1 MSSPSRKKPRA
12 AAVDRELQ
20 LAGKLYGGFR
30 ERDVGQLKRRAV
42 DWPAV
47 SVAIGRVLAVEY
59 ETTHGAR
66 RTLYRHDFK
75 AWARPEFNASAD
87 GRLLLILPGNFV
99 FTARGI
105 VDTRG
110 PRGRRSRTT

>member
-1 MSSPSRKKPRA
+1 VSSRSPKRS
-12 AAVDRELQ
+12 AVARELKQ
-20 LAGKLYGGFR
+20 AGTLYGGFR
-30 ERDVGQLKRRAV
+30 ERDVGQLKRRQV

-47 SVAIGRVLAVEY
+47 SVQIGRVLAIEY
-59 ETTHGAR
+59 ETTHGER

-105 VDTRG
+105 VDTRA
-110 PRGRRSRTT
+110 PRGRRSRST